1 MLDRDI
7 IYDDRKQA
15 FTILVKL
22 EESNLSISRNI
33 VHYGDS
39 LCRWCFRR
47 NGEYKLSFD
56 NLSFGVR
63 VVDKN
68 KNIVFSKESS
78 GYLSTDQISL
88 EEYAITGLT
97 VGEDYTLTAWYEESS
112 KMVSKSFTIS
122 VYELNENF
130 PETYKRSAPNKMIY
144 MAGYYPSDE
153 KWEEE
158 SQYHEEGQ
166 ERPLPPSES

>member
-7 IYDDRKQA
+7 IYDDRKQS

-22 EESNLSISRNI
+22 DESSISISRNI

-47 NGEYKLSFD
+47 NGDYKLTFD
-56 NLSFGVR
+56 KLSFGVR
-63 VVDKN
+63 VLDDK

-88 EEYAITGLT
+88 EEYAITGLIT
-97 VGEDYTLTAWYEESS
+97 DKDYTLIIWYEESS
-112 KMVSKSFTIS
+112 KVVEKSFTIS
-122 VYELNENF
+122 VYESNENF
-130 PETYKRSAPNKMIY
+130 PETYKRSGPNKMIY
-144 MAGYYPSDE
+144 MSGYYPTDE
-153 KWEEE
+153 KWEVE
-158 SQYHEEGQ
+158 SPYHEEGQ